1 MLAWDPY
8 KEYKRSD
15 QGKKNNN
22 ICTNNICTNI
32 KRLGKVQKAMKNCN
46 KIHIIDD

>member
-8 KEYKRSD
+8 KEFKRSD

-22 ICTNNICTNI
+22 ICTNF

>member
-15 QGKKNNN
+15 QGKKKST
-22 ICTNNICTNI
+22 IYAQTS
-32 KRLGKVQKAMKNCN
+32 K
-46 KIHIIDD
+46 D

>member
-15 QGKKNNN
+15 QGKKNQQYMH
-22 ICTNNICTNI
+22 
-32 KRLGKVQKAMKNCN
+32 KHQKIRQSTKGYEKLQQNTY
-46 KIHIIDD
+46 IR

>member
-15 QGKKNNN
+15 QGKKINN
-22 ICTNNICTNI
+22 ICTNF
-32 KRLGKVQKAMKNCN
+32 KRLGREQKALKKLQQNTYN
-46 KIHIIDD
+46 K

>member
-15 QGKKNNN
+15 QGEK
-22 ICTNNICTNI
+22 INNICTNI
-32 KRLGKVQKAMKNCN
+32 KRLGKGYEKLQQNTCN
-46 KIHIIDD
+46 R

>member
-8 KEYKRSD
+8 REYKRSD
-15 QGKKNNN
+15 QGEKINNL
-22 ICTNNICTNI
+22 CTNI
-32 KRLGKVQKAMKNCN
+32 KTLGRVQKAMRNCN